1 MKEPRWSALS
11 IAKVENARIR
21 THHPT
26 SCPFLSQSKIH
37 RWDLDPLS
45 PVNHTFNKQPMNSW
59 IKPQHLG
66 QREFFSSTNSL
77 RPIAASHWNGD
88 MNKVMDSQSPLPHDL
103 NLYFLLPFSSSNT
116 LLYIIQANL
125 FFCNYLIISLLPPG
139 SSQYTACPGITLIL
153 ALCQAAIQCSTLT
166 LGKPLGLNKKA
177 HCIWGTSDPLAWG
190 FHLGTLSS
198 FQKFMEKL
206 SCGEGRDSQGG
217 SKDDKISPT
226 VSGLDKCISSW
237 VFYYQSGKGNI
248 YE

>member
-11 IAKVENARIR
+11 IAKVENARIG

-37 RWDLDPLS
+37 RWDLDLLS

-103 NLYFLLPFSSSNT
+103 NLFPFTIQLIKHAPLYHPSKFVFLQLSDHFTLASRVLPVH
-116 LLYIIQANL
+116 
-125 FFCNYLIISLLPPG
+125 CLP
-139 SSQYTACPGITLIL
+139 
-153 ALCQAAIQCSTLT
+153 
-166 LGKPLGLNKKA
+166 
-177 HCIWGTSDPLAWG
+177 
-190 FHLGTLSS
+190 
-198 FQKFMEKL
+198 
-206 SCGEGRDSQGG
+206 
-217 SKDDKISPT
+217 
-226 VSGLDKCISSW
+226 
-237 VFYYQSGKGNI
+237 
-248 YE
+248 